1 MDLAFIVGMMEGSM
15 KGYGRII
22 KCLGWGVQYGRME
35 RNIMGSML
43 MIKRKAKAR
52 LNGRMGRNMLEIGF
66 KGNNMEKAFLL
77 MQRVRKGKVFG
88 KMERGLNGLKN
99 EITNL
104 SAFLV
109 Y

>member
-43 MIKRKAKAR
+43 MIKKEGEGTFEWPDGK
-52 LNGRMGRNMLEIGF
+52 
-66 KGNNMEKAFLL
+66 KYVGNW
-77 MQRVRKGKVFG
+77 
-88 KMERGLNGLKN
+88 
-99 EITNL
+99 I
-104 SAFLV
+104 
-109 Y
+109 